1 MPNLPEPF
9 TRDQLLELFD
19 SEWKQLMAVI
29 DGASN
34 EDLVTKTDPAGWN
47 VRDHLGNLAAWLN
60 SVIVMVRDGKPQWTG
75 LGAPQKLFGFADYDP
90 LNEAIR
96 QNTIQWSA
104 ERVVAELRD
113 NHETMLGIVAKMS
126 NEDLLKPVNDYVPGE
141 GDFAICYKI
150 DGNGPHHYREHREW
164 ITEILHPTEI
174 E

>member
-9 TRDQLLELFD
+9 TRDQLLELFN

-29 DGASN
+29 DDVSN
-34 EDLVTKTDPAGWN
+34 EDLITKTDSAGWN
-47 VRDHLGNLAAWLN
+47 ARDHLGNLAAWLN
-60 SVIVMVRDGKPQWTG
+60 SVIVMVRDRQPQWTG

-126 NEDLLKPVNDYVPGE
+126 DDELLKPVNDFVPGE

-164 ITEILHPTEI
+164 ITEILHPTEA